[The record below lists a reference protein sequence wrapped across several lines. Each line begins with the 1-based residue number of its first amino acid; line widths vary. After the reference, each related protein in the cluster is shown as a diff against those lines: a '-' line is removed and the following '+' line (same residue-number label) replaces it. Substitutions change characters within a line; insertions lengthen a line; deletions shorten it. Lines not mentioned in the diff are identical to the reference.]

1 MISRLG
7 KILYLVM
14 ILSATVIFSGL
25 AEAAYSPDFCK
36 KLDMLKVAQ
45 EMMNQADS
53 GTYSS
58 SETAMLAVGDMYNTA
73 WPVTCFVGYGL
84 HNFEEAVEFLTKEEN
99 LNKVISRATKGAD
112 TPSGANMEIMLTTT
126 NDLVDAIK
134 SQGLLEGTVY
144 NRAQMAGFILLIVF
158 FIGSLT
164 YYVAQIFLGTD
175 EANPLDIMFLFIRFA
190 TLAIILAFLRPMIFL
205 GLEASTLL
213 RGSLV
218 NTPVTVVAGLGQTA
232 SSKYWNKG
240 DKVYNSWL
248 KGVTEVTGGF
258 GIMDTITNAD
268 GSTRSRSSGHK
279 GVDFRAKTP
288 TQIYAPVDG
297 YMTCKGSNSESGGLY
312 IEITEKVKGGRL
324 EYPFRHRALH
334 LSSFDNPNCNS
345 SKPIPVTKGEPI
357 GKTGNTGQ
365 YTGKNKQKVGYAYHL
380 HVDVYDPQKKDF
392 VHPIVGLDSAHRED
406 YLNPSTSNEEIWDPK
421 LMGQQTGV
429 GDPSAYQPINYGLTA
444 QTSGAGTARSGTDS
458 LTLDM
463 LYNQMMDIKLNAAYA
478 GRYDIEGNDNRDG
491 GLLSTAASL
500 VKDRTDAVKN
510 MWKEFWTG
518 IVVMIA
524 RLIARCVI
532 YFMLV
537 VADVM
542 AAITLC
548 LGPIVIALSILPT
561 CQDYFQH
568 WLKSFIT
575 LLFYQPLAGCFSLL
589 MFVLMA
595 VSFDCGVWYFI
606 LMCVVYVYG
615 CIHIPDI
622 ADSMSGTALVGI
634 ATTMAMLPAAATLKA
649 SQGAM
654 NMGLSMAGTMVGGPA
669 GFAAAQAG
677 KLGVI
682 AVSNVAGQVGESAGS
697 ATGGQN
703 NGGGSGANT
712 GRSRN
717 TGQGYVRCALLP
729 IVVLLSL
736 LFAAAAFANSSAN
749 LELPEKTDADLYHE
763 AVNVM
768 AETHYPSEELYEAVK
783 QHFSKSEKSAF
794 VTVKEGDT
802 TLTQGRE
809 EIAKD
814 PSGATIYV
822 DKSDPDSTGMTNGIY
837 NTAYTNAISLPVTRF
852 ILGNSHLDATRLV
865 DMACYAKLG
874 KGLDAATGSEI
885 SDKFNMRKEQMEAA
899 GTNTT
904 NLLNE
909 VQNTIYYNIMYSVPI
924 AVLVIMLLVQ
934 LLYVTY
940 ADFAVPSLAGRISFA
955 PFFPRFFIFALL
967 IVYFRSW
974 AGFLITFSNYLTCA
988 ILPLEAQTELID
1000 ALNVKTGIMAA
1011 GAGANIFS
1019 SWLASFLRT
1028 LTLLALKILLIAR
1041 DIFLAISMIVG
1052 PLCLALGFFSRM
1064 QQCDPIHQFFS
1075 GWLEGFIKLLLWGPL
1090 AALMIWCLSIVS
1102 ILTSMDIMS
1111 LAGVAITSLAFLKA
1125 AGNLPSLADKM
1136 SGLMLASLLTTLAPA
1151 ILSSARHSGMML
1163 GHFGGR
1169 LVGAKAGLAGGAA
1182 GGLLGT
1188 LGNFARGTVGGS
1200 GPGGGGWNDN
1210 SNYKNEAAEKY
1221 NRRTDTPNP
1230 EPNNTGTG
1238 DGART
1243 PSPNG
1248 TGGAGGTAGG
1258 AGGAAGTGTGSDKS
1272 YMGHA
1277 FGEGLDKALST
1288 NESARMLEQALYGGS
1303 TSMKGFGARMGDKSV
1318 LSRIANSLGID
1329 PNRSKQFS
1337 QANAMLLGLLA
1348 ARTSLLDNK
1357 ASKTAE
1363 GKLLLDELNENI
1375 LNVNSALR
1383 MHEDME
1389 QMPNV
1394 APEARLAIADR
1405 LNEATTGCATV
1416 FARFDAINDRLEEKK
1431 PTFKDMFIKSA
1442 KTGLIEL
1449 SHSDDLAQK
1458 LSRDEGGQKVHLN
1471 KDGRGNQ
1478 F

>member
-14 ILSATVIFSGL
+14 ILSATVIFSGS

-73 WPVTCFVGYGL
+73 WPITCFVGYGL

-677 KLGVI
+677 KLGVN

-814 PSGATIYV
+814 PSGATIYA

-885 SDKFNMRKEQMEAA
+885 YDKFNMRKEQMEAA

-1303 TSMKGFGARMGDKSV
+1303 TSMKGFGARMGDKNV

-1337 QANAMLLGLLA
+1337 QANAMLLGLLT

>member
-1 MISRLG
+1 MIFRLR
-7 KILYLVM
+7 KILYLVI
-14 ILSATVIFSGL
+14 ILSAAVILSGP

-45 EMMNQADS
+45 EMMNQANS

-99 LNKVISRATKGAD
+99 VKKIISRSTGVD
-112 TPSGANMEIMLTTT
+112 TPSGANMNITITTT

-232 SSKYWNKG
+232 SSKYWPV
-240 DKVYNSWL
+240 DSEVYNPWL
-248 KGVTEVTGGF
+248 KTTAVVTGGF
-258 GIMDTITNAD
+258 GVMDTVTNAD
-268 GSTRSRSSGHK
+268 GSSRSRSSGHK

-297 YMTCKGSNSESGGLY
+297 YMTCKGSPSESGGLY
-312 IEITEKVKGGRL
+312 IEITERAEGGRL

-345 SKPIPVTKGEPI
+345 SKPIFVSKGDPI

-365 YTGKNKQKVGYAYHL
+365 YTGKNKQRVGYAYHL

-478 GRYDIEGNDNRDG
+478 GRYDIESNNNGDG
-491 GLLSTAASL
+491 DGFWDTAWSL
-500 VKDRTDAVKN
+500 VKDRMDAVKN

-677 KLGVI
+677 KLGVN
-682 AVSNVAGQVGESAGS
+682 AVSNVAGQAGESAGS

-1238 DGART
+1238 DGAET

>member
-14 ILSATVIFSGL
+14 ILSATVIFSGP

-240 DKVYNSWL
+240 DKVYNPWL

-677 KLGVI
+677 KLGVN
-682 AVSNVAGQVGESAGS
+682 AVSNVAGQAGESAGS

-885 SDKFNMRKEQMEAA
+885 YDKFNMRKEQMEAA

-1210 SNYKNEAAEKY
+1210 SNYKDEAAEKY

-1238 DGART
+1238 DGAGT
-1243 PSPNG
+1243 SSPNG

-1258 AGGAAGTGTGSDKS
+1258 AGGAAGTGSDKS

-1303 TSMKGFGARMGDKSV
+1303 TSMKGFGARMGDKNV

-1471 KDGRGNQ
+1471 KDSRGNQ

>member
-1 MISRLG
+1 MIFRLR
-7 KILYLVM
+7 KILYLVI
-14 ILSATVIFSGL
+14 ILSAAVILSGP

-240 DKVYNSWL
+240 DKVYNPWL

-365 YTGKNKQKVGYAYHL
+365 YTGKNKQRVGYAYHL

-677 KLGVI
+677 KLGVN
-682 AVSNVAGQVGESAGS
+682 AVSNVAGQAGESAGS

-874 KGLDAATGSEI
+874 KGLDATTGSEI
-885 SDKFNMRKEQMEAA
+885 YDKFNMRKEQMEAA

-955 PFFPRFFIFALL
+955 PFFPRFFIFAIL

-1210 SNYKNEAAEKY
+1210 SNYKDEAAEKY

-1238 DGART
+1238 DGAGT

-1248 TGGAGGTAGG
+1248 TGGAGGTAGD

-1303 TSMKGFGARMGDKSV
+1303 TSMKGFGARMGDKNV

-1416 FARFDAINDRLEEKK
+1416 FARFDAMNDRLEEKK

-1471 KDGRGNQ
+1471 KDSRGNQ